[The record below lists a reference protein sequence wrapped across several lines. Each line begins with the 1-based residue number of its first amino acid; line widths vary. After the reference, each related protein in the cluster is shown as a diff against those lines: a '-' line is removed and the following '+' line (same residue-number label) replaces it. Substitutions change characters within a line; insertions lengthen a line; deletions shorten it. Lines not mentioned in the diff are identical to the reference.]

1 MAGDLTRN
9 FSQREVQCRCGKC
22 KGGGR
27 ISPSLMK
34 WLQDMRDEAGPIRIT
49 SGVRCQQHPET
60 KKRPTSSHIPK
71 DLGDLEGRVGHAVDI
86 ATIGSSRR
94 RFILLAAA
102 IRAGFRRIGVGKNFL
117 HLDNDKSK
125 VPDVIWDYYD

>member
-1 MAGDLTRN
+1 MAGDLTKN

-34 WLQDMRDEAGPIRIT
+34 WLQDMRDESGPIRVT

-60 KKRPTSSHIPK
+60 KKRPTSSHVPR
-71 DLGDLEGRVGHAVDI
+71 DLDDLEGRVGHAVDI
-86 ATIGSSRR
+86 AAVGSGRR
-94 RFILLAAA
+94 YRLLSAA
-102 IRAGFRRIGVGKNFL
+102 IRAGFHRIGIGKNFL

-125 VPDVIWDYYD
+125 APCVIWDYYP